1 LERALAILRAHP
13 QGGGACAI
21 GRVTDQRTSKV
32 LLKSAIGTQR
42 ILDMSSG
49 EQLPRIC

>member
-1 LERALAILRAHP
+1 
-13 QGGGACAI
+13 
-21 GRVTDQRTSKV
+21 VTDQRSARV
-32 LLKSAIGTQR
+32 LLKSAIGVQR

>member
-1 LERALAILRAHP
+1 
-13 QGGGACAI
+13 
-21 GRVTDQRTSKV
+21 VTDQRSARV
-32 LLKSAIGTQR
+32 LLKSAIGAQR

>member
-1 LERALAILRAHP
+1 
-13 QGGGACAI
+13 
-21 GRVTDQRTSKV
+21 V
-32 LLKSAIGTQR
+32 LVKSAIGSQR